1 MDLLVDSHATSLPA
15 LTLATLLIAQAGCAG
30 NGGGDGTA
38 PEDGRA
44 PFLALSVTRQPAAD
58 FSDSPSAATVRTKE
72 NQVYAGLH
80 RFEGVAGALDLGFDY
95 QYTRYVYDGIDGR
108 NRDLHRFQFPL
119 RYRDTLSGWDIDA
132 SVAPGISTSSNVLKE
147 FFEQISSD
155 DLFATARLEGR
166 RQASSLTWVLG
177 LAYDRIFGRPL
188 VHPIAGLEM
197 SPNDRLDVRLAF
209 PDSGFRYRWSDG
221 QSLSGRLFPAG
232 HQWHVMTDDFD
243 AEFDYRVEGI
253 RAQLGWSIRLWKEI
267 RLDVSGGYEFAR
279 RHYLTDDLGVRIES
293 DVDDQWLFLLGLR
306 TGQAPLPYTHGS
318 QL

>member
-1 MDLLVDSHATSLPA
+1 MHRHAISLPA
-15 LTLATLLIAQAGCAG
+15 LTLAALAIAQGGCAG
-30 NGGGDGTA
+30 SGGTDVTA
-38 PEDGRA
+38 YDEGRP
-44 PFLALSVTRQPAAD
+44 PFLALSATRQPAAD
-58 FSDSPSAATVRTKE
+58 FSDSPSAATLRTKE
-72 NQVYAGLH
+72 NQVYAGLR
-80 RFEGVAGALDLGFDY
+80 RFDATGGTLDLGFDY

-119 RYRDTLSGWDIDA
+119 SYRGSLNEWSIEG

-147 FFEQISSD
+147 FFDRISGD
-155 DLFATARLEGR
+155 DLFTTLRLEGR
-166 RQASSLTWVLG
+166 RGSASHDWVIG
-177 LAYDRIFGRPL
+177 LAYDRTFGRPL
-188 VHPIAGLEM
+188 VYPIAGLEM
-197 SPNDRLDVRLAF
+197 SPSDRLDVRLAF
-209 PDSGFRYRWSDG
+209 PDPGFRYRVSEG

-267 RLDVSGGYEFAR
+267 TLDVSGGYEFAR
-279 RHYLTDDLGVRIES
+279 KHYLTDDLGVQIES

-306 TGQAPLPYTHGS
+306 SGHAPLPYTHGS